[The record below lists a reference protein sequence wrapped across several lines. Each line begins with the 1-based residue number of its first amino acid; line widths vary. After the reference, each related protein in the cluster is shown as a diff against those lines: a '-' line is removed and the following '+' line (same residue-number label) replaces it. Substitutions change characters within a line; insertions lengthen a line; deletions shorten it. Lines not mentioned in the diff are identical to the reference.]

1 MAKDIICGMYVD
13 ENKTPFKAE
22 QDRVKYFFCSSN
34 CLEAFLKPEKE
45 KRNLKYLTIFSLSM
59 GILTA
64 IFEYIYKISF
74 FGIPNYIWLFL
85 LATPVQFISGWRF
98 YKGTIDAIKS
108 KQANMDSLI
117 AIGTS
122 AAWIY
127 STIIAF
133 QGILWPKI
141 FPATGAV
148 TEVYF
153 TESGLIIG
161 FILLGKYL
169 EHLVKG
175 KASQAIRQLIDL
187 QPKLAIVIRNKKE
200 IQIPV
205 EQVKVGDVFIVKP
218 GEKIAVDGIVIEG
231 YSSVDQSMITGE
243 SIPAGKK
250 AGDEVIGAT
259 INKSG
264 LLKIKATKVGEAT
277 ALSQIVKMVQ
287 EAIASRAPMQKLA
300 DAVSSYFVPIVIA
313 ISFLAFLF
321 WHFLGGLPFP
331 LAMTILISLLIIA
344 CPCALGIA
352 TPSAIMIGA
361 GKGAQNGILI
371 KSGEYLEKA
380 CKINSIIFDKTGTLT
395 KGEPSVTDVI
405 VLDSGYVEN
414 DVIKFAA
421 VAEKG
426 SEHPLGQ
433 AVLKKAA
440 DAKIKVSDGDSYQT
454 FAGKGIKAVYKNKA
468 ILVGNRLFMKDSKLD
483 IEKSENNIQKIE
495 NEGKTVV
502 IVAYD
507 KKIIGLIAIAD
518 TLKENSKEAIG
529 KLKKMNM
536 EIIMITGD
544 NKRTAEAI
552 ASQLGIENVMAE
564 VLPQDKAKK
573 VKELQEKNKIVAAVG
588 DGINDAPMLA
598 QADVGIA
605 VGAGTDI
612 AKETGGIVLIKNDL
626 RDVVTAIDLS
636 KRTVSKMKQNLF
648 WAFFYNILLIP
659 VAAGLLYPF
668 FGILL
673 NPIYAAIAMA
683 SSSISVVG
691 NAMLLSRYKPKL
703 RSD

>member
-1 MAKDIICGMYVD
+1 MAKDVICGMYVD
-13 ENKTPFKAE
+13 EAKAIFKAE
-22 QDRVKYFFCSSN
+22 QDNMRYYFCSSN
-34 CLEAFLKPEKE
+34 CLEIFLKPQKE
-45 KRNLKYLTIFSLSM
+45 MKKLKIITIFSFVL
-59 GILTA
+59 GVLTLF
-64 IFEYIYKISF
+64 FEYFYKISW
-74 FGIPNYIWLFL
+74 FGIPNYIWLFF
-85 LATPVQFISGWRF
+85 LATPVQFIGGWRF
-98 YKGTIDAIKS
+98 YKGAVDAIKA

-127 STIIAF
+127 STIYAF
-133 QGILWPKI
+133 QGILWPQILPKVT
-141 FPATGAV
+141 TG

-175 KASQAIRQLIDL
+175 RASQAIRKLTDL
-187 QPKLAIVIRNKKE
+187 QPKLATVKRNGKE
-200 IQIPV
+200 MQIPV
-205 EQVKVGDVFIVKP
+205 EQVKVNDIFIVKP
-218 GEKIAVDGIVIEG
+218 GEKIAVDGLVVEG
-231 YSSVDQSMITGE
+231 NSSVDQSMITGE
-243 SIPAGKK
+243 SIPVGKK
-250 AGDEVIGAT
+250 VGDEVIGAT

-264 LLKIKATKVGEAT
+264 LLKVKATKVGEAT
-277 ALSQIVKMVQ
+277 TLAQIVKMVQ
-287 EAIASRAPMQKLA
+287 ESIASRAPMQRLA
-300 DAVSSYFVPIVIA
+300 DVVSSYFVPIVIL
-313 ISFLAFLF
+313 ISILAFAF
-321 WHFLGGLPFP
+321 WFFIGDLSFP
-331 LAMTILISLLIIA
+331 LAMTILISVLIIA

-361 GKGAQNGILI
+361 GKGAQNGILV
-371 KSGEYLEKA
+371 KSGEFLERTHR
-380 CKINSIIFDKTGTLT
+380 ITSIIFDKTGTLT
-395 KGEPSVTDVI
+395 KGEPSVTDVV
-405 VLDSGYVEN
+405 VLEPGYIEN
-414 DVIKFAA
+414 DVINIAA
-421 VAEKG
+421 IAEKG

-433 AVLKKAA
+433 AILKKAN
-440 DAKIKVSDGDSYQT
+440 DSRIKLSEGQSYKT
-454 FAGKGIKAVYKNKA
+454 FAGKGIKAIYKNKT

-483 IEKSENNIQKIE
+483 IEKSEDKIQKLE

-502 IVAYD
+502 SVAYD
-507 KKIIGLIAIAD
+507 KKIIGLVAIAD
-518 TLKENSKEAIG
+518 TLKEFSKEAVKELNHMG
-529 KLKKMNM
+529 K
-536 EIIMITGD
+536 EVWMITGD
-544 NKRTAEAI
+544 NERTAKAI
-552 ASQLGIENVMAE
+552 ASQIGIYNVMAE

-573 VKELQEKNKIVAAVG
+573 VKELQSKGKIVAAVG

-636 KRTVSKMKQNLF
+636 KKTVSKMKQNLF
-648 WAFFYNILLIP
+648 WAFFYNIILIP

-691 NAMLLSRYKPKL
+691 NAMLLNRYKP
-703 RSD
+703 RIQTI

>member
-1 MAKDIICGMYVD
+1 MAKDVICGMYVD
-13 ENKTPFKAE
+13 ESKAKFKAV
-22 QDRVKYFFCSSN
+22 QDKTTYYFCSSN

-45 KRNLKYLTIFSLSM
+45 KRNLKYLTFFSLGL

-64 IFEYIYKISF
+64 IFEYIYRISF

-85 LATPVQFISGWRF
+85 LATPVQFIGGWRF
-98 YKGTIDAIKS
+98 YKGTVDAIKAR
-108 KQANMDSLI
+108 QANMDSLI

-133 QGILWPKI
+133 QGILWPII
-141 FPATGAV
+141 FPATGAI

-161 FILLGKYL
+161 FIMLGKYL

-175 KASQAIRQLIDL
+175 RASQSIRKLIDL
-187 QPKLAIVIRNKKE
+187 QPKLAAVIKKGKE

-205 EQVKVGDVFIVKP
+205 EQVKAGDIFIVKP

-243 SIPAGKK
+243 SVPVGKK

-259 INKSG
+259 INKGS
-264 LLKIKATKVGEAT
+264 LLKVKATKVGEAT
-277 ALSQIVKMVQ
+277 TLAQIVKMVQ
-287 EAIASRAPMQKLA
+287 EAIASRAPMQRLA
-300 DAVSSYFVPIVIA
+300 DLVSSYFVPIVIVIA
-313 ISFLAFLF
+313 VLSFAFWYFIADLQ
-321 WHFLGGLPFP
+321 FP
-331 LAMTILISLLIIA
+331 MAMTMLISVLIIA

-361 GKGAQNGILI
+361 GKGAQNGILV
-371 KSGEYLEKA
+371 KSGEFLERTH
-380 CKINSIIFDKTGTLT
+380 KITSIIFDKTGTLT
-395 KGEPSVTDVI
+395 KGEPSVTDI
-405 VLDSGYVEN
+405 VALNSTEKNILELAG
-414 DVIKFAA
+414 I
-421 VAEKG
+421 AEKG

-433 AVLKKAA
+433 AILKKA
-440 DAKIKVSDGDSYQT
+440 DEMKIKISKAKSYQT
-454 FAGKGIKAVYKNKA
+454 IAGKGIKSTYKNKT
-468 ILVGNRLFMKDSKLD
+468 ILVGNRLFMNDNKIQTNQ
-483 IEKSENNIQKIE
+483 IESQIQKLE
-495 NEGKTVV
+495 NKGKTVV
-502 IVAYD
+502 IVSYD
-507 KKIIGLIAIAD
+507 KKIIGLVAIAD
-518 TLKENSKEAIG
+518 TLKEFSKEAIKELKEMG
-529 KLKKMNM
+529 K
-536 EIIMITGD
+536 EVWMITGD
-544 NKRTAEAI
+544 NERTAKAI
-552 ASQLGIENVMAE
+552 AQQLGIENVMAE

-573 VKELQEKNKIVAAVG
+573 VKELQSKGEVVAAVG

-648 WAFFYNILLIP
+648 WAFFYNVALIP
-659 VAAGLLYPF
+659 VAAGALYPF
-668 FGILL
+668 GVVL
-673 NPIYAAIAMA
+673 NPIFAAIAMA
-683 SSSISVVG
+683 SSSITVVG
-691 NAMLLSRYKPKL
+691 NAMLLNRYKP
-703 RSD
+703 RIQRV

>member
-13 ENKTPFKAE
+13 ESKAKFKAE
-22 QDRVKYFFCSSN
+22 QDSAKYYFCSSN

-45 KRNLKYLTIFSLSM
+45 KKSLKLLMIFSLGL

-64 IFEYIYKISF
+64 IFEYIYKISW

-85 LATPVQFISGWRF
+85 LATPVQFIGGWRF
-98 YKGTIDAIKS
+98 YRGTVDAIKA

-133 QGILWPKI
+133 QEILWPTI
-141 FPATGAV
+141 FQSTGAV

-161 FILLGKYL
+161 FIMLGKYL
-169 EHLVKG
+169 EHIVKG
-175 KASQAIRQLIDL
+175 RASQAIRKLIDL
-187 QPKLAIVIRNKKE
+187 QPKLAVVIRNKKE

-205 EQVKVGDVFIVKP
+205 EQVKAGDVFIVKP
-218 GEKIAVDGIVIEG
+218 GEKIAVDGEVVEG

-243 SIPAGKK
+243 SIPVSKK

-264 LLKIKATKVGEAT
+264 LLKVKATKVGEAT
-277 ALSQIVKMVQ
+277 TLAQIVKMVQ
-287 EAIASRAPMQKLA
+287 EAIASRAPMQRLA
-300 DAVSSYFVPIVIA
+300 DTVSSYFVPIVILIA
-313 ISFLAFLF
+313 VLSFSF
-321 WHFLGGLPFP
+321 WYFIADLQFAM
-331 LAMTILISLLIIA
+331 AMTMLISVLIIA

-361 GKGAQNGILI
+361 GKGAQNGILV
-371 KSGEYLEKA
+371 KSGEFLEKTH
-380 CKINSIIFDKTGTLT
+380 KITSIIFDKTGTLT
-395 KGEPSVTDVI
+395 KGEPSVTDI
-405 VLDSGYVEN
+405 LPINSTEKNVLEL
-414 DVIKFAA
+414 AA
-421 VAEKG
+421 TAEKG

-433 AVLKKAA
+433 AILKKAEEMKL
-440 DAKIKVSDGDSYQT
+440 KIPKGISYQT
-454 FAGKGIKAVYKNKA
+454 TAGKGIKSSYKNRI
-468 ILVGNRLFMKDSKLD
+468 ILVGNRLFMKDYKIPAEN
-483 IEKSENNIQKIE
+483 IEDKIQKLE

-502 IVAYD
+502 IAAYD

-518 TLKENSKEAIG
+518 TLKEFSKEAV
-529 KLKKMNM
+529 KELKKMGK
-536 EIIMITGD
+536 EVWMITGD
-544 NKRTAEAI
+544 NERTAKAI
-552 ASQLGIENVMAE
+552 GQQLGIENVMAE

-573 VKELQEKNKIVAAVG
+573 VKELQEKGKIVAAVG

-648 WAFFYNILLIP
+648 WAFFYNVILIP
-659 VAAGLLYPF
+659 VAAGALYP

-673 NPIYAAIAMA
+673 NPIFAAVAMA

-691 NAMLLSRYKPKL
+691 NAMLLNRYKGRIQNTEK
-703 RSD
+703 

>member
-1 MAKDIICGMYVD
+1 MTKDVICGMYVD
-13 ENKTPFKAE
+13 ENKALFKSE
-22 QDRVKYFFCSSN
+22 QDGTTYYFCSGN
-34 CLEAFLKPEKE
+34 CLQAFLKPEKE
-45 KRNLKYLTIFSLSM
+45 KRNLKYLTIFSLGL

-74 FGIPNYIWLFL
+74 FGIPNYILLFL
-85 LATPVQFISGWRF
+85 LATPVQFIGGWRF
-98 YKGTIDAIKS
+98 YKGAVDAVKA

-127 STIIAF
+127 STIVAF
-133 QGILWPKI
+133 QGILWPVM
-141 FPATGAV
+141 FPPTGAV

-161 FILLGKYL
+161 FIMLGKYL
-169 EHLVKG
+169 EHIVKG
-175 KASQAIRQLIDL
+175 RASQSIRKLMDL
-187 QPKLAIVIRNKKE
+187 QPKLATVIRNKKE

-205 EQVKVGDVFIVKP
+205 EQVKAGDILIVKP
-218 GEKIAVDGIVIEG
+218 GEKIAVDGIIVEG
-231 YSSVDQSMITGE
+231 SSAVDQSMITGE
-243 SIPAGKK
+243 SIPAGKM

-277 ALSQIVKMVQ
+277 TLAQIVKMVQ
-287 EAIASRAPMQKLA
+287 EAIASRAPMQRLA
-300 DAVSSYFVPIVIA
+300 DVISSYFVPAV
-313 ISFLAFLF
+313 
-321 WHFLGGLPFP
+321 
-331 LAMTILISLLIIA
+331 ILISILSFAFWYFIADLQFAMAMTMLISVLIIA

-371 KSGEYLEKA
+371 KSGEFLEKA
-380 CKINSIIFDKTGTLT
+380 HKITSIVFDKTGTLT
-395 KGEPSVTDVI
+395 KGEPSVTDAV
-405 VLDSGYVEN
+405 VLDSKYIEN

-421 VAEKG
+421 IAEKG
-426 SEHPLGQ
+426 SEHPLGR
-433 AVLKKAA
+433 AVLKKA
-440 DAKIKVSDGDSYQT
+440 DEMKIKLPNGESYKT
-454 FAGKGIKAVYKNKA
+454 FAGKGIKASYKKRTIFA
-468 ILVGNRLFMKDSKLD
+468 GNRLFMNDNK
-483 IEKSENNIQKIE
+483 IEIKNVENQIQKLE

-502 IVAYD
+502 IAAYD

-518 TLKENSKEAIG
+518 TLKEFSKEAVQE
-529 KLKKMNM
+529 LKKMNK
-536 EIIMITGD
+536 EVWMITGD
-544 NKRTAEAI
+544 NERTAKAI

-564 VLPQDKAKK
+564 VLPQEKAKK
-573 VKELQEKNKIVAAVG
+573 VKELQEKGKIVAAVG

-636 KRTVSKMKQNLF
+636 KKTVSKMKQNLF
-648 WAFFYNILLIP
+648 WAFFYNVALIP
-659 VAAGLLYPF
+659 VAAGALYP

-673 NPIYAAIAMA
+673 NPIFAAIAMA
-683 SSSISVVG
+683 SSSITVVG
-691 NAMLLSRYKPKL
+691 NAMLLNKYKA
-703 RSD
+703 RI